1 MINLDDTDKKIL
13 ELLQNNAK
21 LTIREIAAQ
30 VHLSTTPIFDRIKR
44 LEKNKV
50 IVKNVVLL
58 DKSKIGKK
66 LTCFLQIS
74 IKEHS
79 LAMIKEFTRKITS
92 LDEVMECYHISGDTD
107 YMVKVV
113 VSDMDEF
120 NDFLLS
126 KLSKVPNIYRHSAQF
141 ALSCTK
147 YSTAFKNL

>member
-30 VHLSTTPIFDRIKR
+30 LHLSTTPIFDRIKR
-44 LEKNKV
+44 LEKNQI

-92 LDEVMECYHISGDTD
+92 FDEVMECYHISGDFD

-126 KLSKVPNIYRHSAQF
+126 KLAKVPNIYRHSTQF

>member
-13 ELLQNNAK
+13 QLLQSNAK

-30 VHLSTTPIFDRIKR
+30 LHLSTTPIFDRIKR
-44 LEKNKV
+44 LEKNQI

-74 IKEHS
+74 LKEHS

-92 LDEVMECYHISGDTD
+92 FDEVMECYHISGDFD

-126 KLSKVPNIYRHSAQF
+126 KLCKVPNIYRHSTQF